1 MEKLRI
7 NPKFNEH
14 IPPLAKEEYDGLEEL
29 ILSEGIRDAIIVWKG
44 FVIDGHNRLE
54 IAEKNGIVDYK
65 VEDIDFPDENAA
77 MLWIISTQL
86 GRRNL
91 ADIDKIAL
99 ANKRKP
105 LIQSSAKLKQ
115 AEYHGNQ
122 YDFGLPQKSSEVH
135 SNGKIKQN
143 ETREQLAKIAGVSHD
158 TFRKGERILEAAS
171 PELIQEVREG
181 KKKINTAYRE
191 IQTGTILCKVCGV
204 EKPASECP
212 ADSKSLCSVC
222 DNAKKLESRKARKN
236 TAANEGVHLENE
248 AAIKTND
255 TTCTNDDSNDNEI
268 TDLKNISGAEITAMT
283 TDTHEA
289 TEPPKPSLETEK
301 NITNEPHNVPQPDTS
316 SDEPESFN
324 DPEHEAESAPI
335 KRPEPPSGLTPIE
348 ISLTSAPSEDV
359 ADTEDTINTEE
370 PDIPDEELLIYPLYT
385 IDAFELEFRENAKSY
400 IGVATTFIT
409 AHYSQLWRKKA
420 YKSIAIAALDEV
432 ATAINNLKG
441 LV

>member
-7 NPKFNEH
+7 NPKFKEH

-212 ADSKSLCSVC
+212 ADSKSLCRIC
-222 DNAKKLESRKARKN
+222 NNAKKLESRKARKN
-236 TAANEGVHLENE
+236 TTANEVALLENE
-248 AAIKTND
+248 AAMKTND
-255 TTCTNDDSNDNEI
+255 TPVTNDDSNDNEI
-268 TDLKNISGAEITAMT
+268 TESKNISGAEITAMT
-283 TDTHEA
+283 TDVLEA
-289 TEPPKPSLETEK
+289 TEPPKPSLGTEK
-301 NITNEPHNVPQPDTS
+301 NIANEPHNIPQPNTS
-316 SDEPESFN
+316 PDELES
-324 DPEHEAESAPI
+324 PKESEPAAESAPTE
-335 KRPEPPSGLTPIE
+335 RAEQLSGLTPTE
-348 ISLTSAPSEDV
+348 VSAVSALSEDT
-359 ADTEDTINTEE
+359 ANSEDTKDTEE
-370 PDIPDEELLIYPLYT
+370 PDISDEELLIYPMYT
-385 IDAFELEFRENAKSY
+385 IDAFELEFRENAKTY

-420 YKSIAIAALDEV
+420 YKSIAIAALDDV